1 MRPEQPFDVRDFPL
15 QTAAIGDITLAYR
28 VFGEGDPVLLINGFA
43 SGMDTWNPPVLAAL
57 AEEFRV
63 VVFDNRGTGYS
74 GSSGEEY
81 SIPLF
86 ARDTVALLDVLG
98 LGSVRILGHSL
109 GAMIALELAVSFP
122 ERVERMVLVSGDCG
136 GAGAVC
142 MSTETRRVL
151 TDKSGSPREQAER
164 MFTVLFPREW
174 RDSHDPWDF
183 CPPVYETTP
192 EDQAARQAAVLSS
205 WDGVCGQLAGI
216 RSPTL
221 VVTGTDDVIIP
232 PANADILARNIPGA
246 RLVRFRDCGH
256 GLMYQVPAPFA
267 AVVVGFFGG

>member
-1 MRPEQPFDVRDFPL
+1 MTEECCFDVRNFPL
-15 QTAAIGDITLAYR
+15 QTARIGDISIAYR

-43 SGMDTWNPPVLAAL
+43 SGMDTWNPPVLASL
-57 AEEFRV
+57 AEDFRV
-63 VVFDNRGTGYS
+63 IVFDNRGTGYS
-74 GSSGEEY
+74 GSSGEAY

-109 GAMIALELAVSFP
+109 GAMIALELVLRFP

-136 GAGAVC
+136 GAGAVR

-151 TDKSGSPREQAER
+151 TDKSGSPEEQAER
-164 MFTVLFPREW
+164 MFTVLFPMEW

-205 WDGVCGQLAGI
+205 WDGVCGRLAGI

>member
-1 MRPEQPFDVRDFPL
+1 MSEEYPFDVRDFPL
-15 QTAAIGDITLAYR
+15 QTAAIGDIMLAYR

-43 SGMDTWNPPVLAAL
+43 SGMDTWNPPVLASL

-63 VVFDNRGTGYS
+63 IIFDNRGTGFS

-86 ARDTVALLDVLG
+86 SRDTVALLDVLG
-98 LGSVRILGHSL
+98 LGSVRVLGHSL
-109 GAMIALELAVSFP
+109 GAMIALELAIRFP
-122 ERVERMVLVSGDCG
+122 ERVGRMVLVSGDCG
-136 GAGAVC
+136 GSGAVR
-142 MSTETRRVL
+142 MSSETRRVL
-151 TDKSGSPREQAER
+151 TDRTGSPREQAER
-164 MFTVLFPREW
+164 MFTVLFPQEW
-174 RDSHDPWDF
+174 RDTHDPWDF

-192 EDQAARQAAVLSS
+192 EDRAARQAAVLTS
-205 WDGVCGQLAGI
+205 WDGVCGQLGGI

-221 VVTGTDDVIIP
+221 VVIGTDDVIIP
-232 PANADILARNIPGA
+232 PANANILARNIPGA

-267 AVVVGFFGG
+267 AVVVGFFGE

>member
-1 MRPEQPFDVRDFPL
+1 MRPPYPFDVRDFPL
-15 QTAAIGDITLAYR
+15 QTATIGDITLAYR
-28 VFGEGDPVLLINGFA
+28 MFGEGDPVFLINGFA

-63 VVFDNRGTGYS
+63 IVFDNRGTGHS
-74 GSSGEEY
+74 GSSGEAY
-81 SIPLF
+81 SIPRF

-136 GAGAVC
+136 GAGAVR
-142 MSTETRRVL
+142 MSSETRGL
-151 TDKSGSPREQAER
+151 LSDKSGSPREQAER

-183 CPPVYETTP
+183 CPPVYEVTP
-192 EDQAARQAAVLSS
+192 EDRAARQAAVLTT
-205 WDGVCGQLAGI
+205 WDGVCGQLGAI

>member
-1 MRPEQPFDVRDFPL
+1 
-15 QTAAIGDITLAYR
+15 
-28 VFGEGDPVLLINGFA
+28 
-43 SGMDTWNPPVLAAL
+43 
-57 AEEFRV
+57 
-63 VVFDNRGTGYS
+63 
-74 GSSGEEY
+74 
-81 SIPLF
+81 
-86 ARDTVALLDVLG
+86 
-98 LGSVRILGHSL
+98 
-109 GAMIALELAVSFP
+109 
-122 ERVERMVLVSGDCG
+122 
-136 GAGAVC
+136 

-205 WDGVCGQLAGI
+205 WDGVCGRLAGI